1 MLRTERRHCH
11 GPLRLHSLLLCLPA
25 LIGAVEPGL
34 AWSSTEFAPSQGVPQ
49 ALQPTLCACCSPCVI
64 ARLAV
69 GTPCRLGPTLTSK
82 PEGAYGRHMWESTIN
97 FESWQS
103 EAVVW
108 LDFGP
113 ELQNKERGPVL
124 QDMLLES
131 VSISEGLSLI
141 HI

>member
-1 MLRTERRHCH
+1 
-11 GPLRLHSLLLCLPA
+11 
-25 LIGAVEPGL
+25 
-34 AWSSTEFAPSQGVPQ
+34 
-49 ALQPTLCACCSPCVI
+49 
-64 ARLAV
+64 
-69 GTPCRLGPTLTSK
+69 
-82 PEGAYGRHMWESTIN
+82 MWESTIN

-131 VSISEGLSLI
+131 VSISEGGALVTSAGHVLGIRLGVGGAVKLHFTSLVYLSLI